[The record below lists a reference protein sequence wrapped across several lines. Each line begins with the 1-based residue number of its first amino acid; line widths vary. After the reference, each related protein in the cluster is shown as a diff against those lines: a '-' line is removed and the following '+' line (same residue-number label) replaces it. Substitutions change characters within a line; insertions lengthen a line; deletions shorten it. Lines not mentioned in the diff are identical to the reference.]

1 MPSKKSTDFWAHAR
15 SFAGRNGPGGMVG
28 STAPTTPITLPE
40 RPEGK
45 GRASKPS
52 KAAMPNKHIKYGKQ
66 KG

>member
-28 STAPTTPITLPE
+28 TTAPTTPITLPE

-45 GRASKPS
+45 ASKPS
-52 KAAMPNKHIKYGKQ
+52 KAAVPKKTIKYGKQ

>member
-1 MPSKKSTDFWAHAR
+1 MPSKKTTDFWAHAR
-15 SFAGRNGPGGMVG
+15 TFAGRNGPGGTVG

-45 GRASKPS
+45 ASKPS
-52 KAAMPNKHIKYGKQ
+52 KAAVPRKSIQYGKQ

>member
-28 STAPTTPITLPE
+28 TTAPTTPITLPARTE
-40 RPEGK
+40 SK
-45 GRASKPS
+45 ASKPS